1 MRVVTWTIRLLL
13 FLVLVALAAKNV
25 EPATLRFYF
34 DLAWQAPLVVML
46 FAAFLLGALCGIFAL
61 SSLVL
66 RQRRD
71 LAALKKK
78 NFQETPSAPAA

>member
-1 MRVVTWTIRLLL
+1 MSGLHPAEHGVLTARETKVLATI
-13 FLVLVALAAKNV
+13 AGACS
-25 EPATLRFYF
+25 
-34 DLAWQAPLVVML
+34 
-46 FAAFLLGALCGIFAL
+46 GALCGIFAL

>member
-13 FLVLVALAAKNV
+13 FLALVALAAKNI
-25 EPATLRFYF
+25 EPVTLRFYF

-61 SSLVL
+61 SAMVL
-66 RQRRD
+66 RQRREISV
-71 LAALKKK
+71 LKKK
-78 NFQETPSAPAA
+78 NFQQTPSAPPA